1 MNVRETNEG
10 SCLCSLSEEGICDD
24 HFFWL
29 CFFFSFDLGKKKK
42 INSVRER
49 ESILSLFMRASENN
63 TLVSIDAHLLIE
75 KWEQV
80 YSSSDIGY
88 LYSACSSCTEPSG
101 SLHQAHS
108 LFLGVKANSI
118 WVGSNF
124 PFRKVCC
131 LGKKPEHELSAF
143 ERFHWQDGLF
153 PHFLG
158 LRKQIWKFFVL
169 LLEKRGGG
177 SKCQHL
183 IAGDSL

>member
-1 MNVRETNEG
+1 MKKELYDG
-10 SCLCSLSEEGICDD
+10 HLLWLS
-24 HFFWL
+24 FFL
-29 CFFFSFDLGKKKK
+29 SFDLGEGKK
-42 INSVRER
+42 INSKRER
-49 ESILSLFMRASENN
+49 ESMLSLFVRASENN

-75 KWEQV
+75 KREQV

-101 SLHQAHS
+101 SFHQAHS

-131 LGKKPEHELSAF
+131 LGKKPQRELSAF
-143 ERFHWQDGLF
+143 ECFHWQDGLF

-158 LRKQIWKFFVL
+158 LRKQIWNFFVVVVKK
-169 LLEKRGGG
+169 EKKKT
-177 SKCQHL
+177 KCQHL
-183 IAGDSL
+183 TAGDSL